1 MLFLEVKFY
10 FNLGRKKYDQCKNL
24 IDEYYKTKGNTYKF
38 NELSLYYYREINDEK
53 KAFYYFM
60 QCIVL
65 KKIDK
70 KLEDWGINFFIEK
83 NVSKGDYQLAAK
95 NAMAI
100 GNLENLDDDNRVL
113 ILKIL
118 NYIKEVK
125 E

>member
-83 NVSKGDYQLAAK
+83 NVS
-95 NAMAI
+95 
-100 GNLENLDDDNRVL
+100 
-113 ILKIL
+113 
-118 NYIKEVK
+118 
-125 E
+125 

>member
-1 MLFLEVKFY
+1 MFFLEVKFY

-53 KAFYYFM
+53 KAFYYFT

>member
-53 KAFYYFM
+53 KAFYYFT